1 MTAQES
7 TPETGQE
14 STGVD
19 WNNRHLSRDLEQIEA
34 EELAH
39 VVEEKKQELRASSD
53 TVTRALLNDDV
64 PLTDEK
70 VAALWDTASHLEA
83 IARSLTSR
91 VAEEHRFRSE

>member
-1 MTAQES
+1 MTTHDEN
-7 TPETGQE
+7 TTERTE
-14 STGVD
+14 DTNEFD
-19 WNNRHLSRDLEQIEA
+19 WNSRHVSRELEEFDL
-34 EELAH
+34 EELAL

-91 VAEEHRFRSE
+91 VAEDHQFE